1 MASLARTFSLFPI
14 ASLPR
19 LSRLRGRRWMRL
31 VEHIA
36 ELPETHPEYMAYTL
50 MMRRLAVQVETNVV
64 GLCVEPGCVTCAL
77 EILEC
82 YEGTERDLLDA
93 YHVTLGEVRRFVAGI
108 KQVEVRA
115 A

>member
-1 MASLARTFSLFPI
+1 MAIQARTFSLFPT
-14 ASLPR
+14 AFLPR
-19 LSRLRGRRWMRL
+19 LGRMRGRRWMRL
-31 VEHIA
+31 VERVA

-50 MMRRLAVQVETNVV
+50 MMRRLAAQVEM

-82 YEGTERDLLDA
+82 YEGSERDLLDA
-93 YHVTLGEVRRFVAGI
+93 YHATLGEVQRFVAGI
-108 KQVEVRA
+108 EQVQVRA